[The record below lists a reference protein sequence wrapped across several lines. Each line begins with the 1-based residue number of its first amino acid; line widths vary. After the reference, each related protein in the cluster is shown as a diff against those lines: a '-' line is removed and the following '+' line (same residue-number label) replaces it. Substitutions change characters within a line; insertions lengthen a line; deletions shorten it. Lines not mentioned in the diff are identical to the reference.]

1 MNDNL
6 KQSEDC
12 LVIGYDKS
20 YFDKHIC
27 LMVARYSGSKREIIN
42 MFYDDE
48 AEMLYSKLTEERQ
61 EQKNEV

>member
-1 MNDNL
+1 MNSTL
-6 KQSEDC
+6 ERSEDC

-27 LMVARYSGSKREIIN
+27 LMVARYSDSKREIIN

-48 AEMLYSKLTEERQ
+48 AEQLYQKLIRQ
-61 EQKNEV
+61 K